1 MATIPIVNT
10 IDKRKGAIAATVV
23 MLLLLIYLLLTT
35 FEMADPPPKDPVLK
49 TETVIPDELILKE
62 LKVEGGAGSG
72 SPSDDPIDDPKP
84 VTQEIITK
92 KSNPDTKVNTGKGKA
107 TTTENSKE
115 TSTTKEQ
122 STDPFDPGGEG
133 GKEGGGSGKKFGN
146 DSGDGTDGKTGG
158 GSGIGRVRQNDPHI
172 PDLRSNVDVVIHL
185 KLTIDAQGNVV
196 KAENIA
202 AKTTTTDQ
210 ILINK
215 VINEVKKQVKYNKD
229 PGAALAN
236 VYMPVN
242 IKAQ

>member
-1 MATIPIVNT
+1 MATIPIVDT

-92 KSNPDTKVNTGKGKA
+92 TSNPDTKVNTGKGKT

-122 STDPFDPGGEG
+122 SNDPFAPGGKGGENGGGEG
-133 GKEGGGSGKKFGN
+133 DKFGK
-146 DSGDGTDGKTGG
+146 DSGNGKDGKTG
-158 GSGIGRVRQNDPHI
+158 SGNGEGRIRIKDPSI
-172 PDLRSNVDVVIHL
+172 PDLKSNVDVVIHL

-196 KAENIA
+196 SAQNIA

-215 VINEVKKQVKYNKD
+215 VIHEVKKQVKYNKE